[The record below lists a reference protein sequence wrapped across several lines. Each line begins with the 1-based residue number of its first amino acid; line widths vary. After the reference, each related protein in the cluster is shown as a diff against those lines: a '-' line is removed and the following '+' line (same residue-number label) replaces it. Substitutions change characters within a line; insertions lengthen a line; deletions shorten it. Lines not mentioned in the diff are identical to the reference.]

1 MVGIY
6 CRWLLLVLLMCS
18 CGSSR
23 KAERNEMSSTAMQKV
38 DYNQVLFQS
47 SKIKLTDFVK
57 KDMTVRFHWVKFDT
71 GKEPDSEGN
80 YPKMGEGSGEVDF
93 HEDKSLNIAQSDS
106 NQVES
111 DAEFSHESEHEKH
124 SQVESEREE
133 TDIFSDTTCLIIATV
148 ILLLLNWIFSRK
160 K

>member
-6 CRWLLLVLLMCS
+6 CRLFLLVLLMCS

-47 SKIKLTDFVK
+47 SKIKLTDSVK

-71 GKEPDSEGN
+71 DKEPDAEGN

-93 HEDKSLNIAQSDS
+93 HEDELLNIVQSDS
-106 NQVES
+106 TQVES
-111 DAEFSHESEHEKH
+111 EAEFSHETEHEKH

-133 TDIFSDTTCLIIATV
+133 TDIFNDIKWLIIAIV
-148 ILLLLNWIFSRK
+148 ILLLVVCFVKRK
-160 K
+160 